1 MRLMKRMANI
11 QVQSY
16 SIPLMLDIE
25 QNEQGPKCKNI

>member
-1 MRLMKRMANI
+1 MNKRMTNI

-16 SIPLMLDIE
+16 SILPVLNIE